1 MSVRQFIGALVLI
14 GPVVCA
20 QAQTTGPLA
29 VEDRSVKS
37 AGQSGS
43 SVSDD
48 GLMLLMQQLQQY
60 EQEIGNLRGQLEE
73 LRHQVEQMR
82 QAERERYLD
91 LDTRINALAEST
103 LPASQ
108 SEPAS
113 KPEVAAAPDPEK
125 DRAAYMAARDKLLAN
140 DFAGATADFESYLK
154 AFPQGQF
161 RAFAH
166 FWLGEAYRSQGP
178 SGRDAAGKHFQAVV
192 EQFPDSSKVPS
203 ALYKM
208 AVLQAEGGDK
218 ARAKVTLNKILL
230 QHPKAH
236 EAKLA
241 RSMLDQLEGKGG

>member
-1 MSVRQFIGALVLI
+1 MSVRHFIGVLLLT

-43 SVSDD
+43 AVSDE

-60 EQEIGNLRGQLEE
+60 EQEMGNLRGQVEE

-103 LPASQ
+103 LPGPD
-108 SEPAS
+108 SEP
-113 KPEVAAAPDPEK
+113 EQAPAPAVEADPEQ
-125 DRAAYMAARDKLLAN
+125 DRAAYMAARDKLLAS
-140 DFAGATADFESYLK
+140 DFAGATKAFETYLEE
-154 AFPQGQF
+154 FPQGQF

-166 FWLGEAYRSQGP
+166 FWLGEAYRSQGSP
-178 SGRDAAGKHFQAVV
+178 GREAAAGHFQAVV
-192 EQFPDSSKVPS
+192 DKYPDSSKVPS
-203 ALYKM
+203 ALYKI
-208 AVLQAEGGDK
+208 AVLQAEAGDK

-241 RSMLDQLEGKGG
+241 KSMLEQLEGKGG